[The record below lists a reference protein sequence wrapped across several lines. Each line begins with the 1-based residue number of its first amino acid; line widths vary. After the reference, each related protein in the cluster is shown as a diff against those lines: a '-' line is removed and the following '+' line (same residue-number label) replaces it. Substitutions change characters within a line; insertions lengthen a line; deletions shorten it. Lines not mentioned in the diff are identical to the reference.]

1 MSVPAL
7 DSLLEPERGSSKV
20 QPTTSSGMDR
30 ERVLVQNR
38 SMPFYPSYPYSTQP
52 TPSPTR
58 PRTPSP
64 SSFSPSPYV
73 LNFKRRVSGSSTSN
87 GKSVAP
93 ISDISPAATSQ
104 QTTISGAH
112 DGSSSSSSSSS
123 SAQPKNDAAINSVSR
138 ENSAS
143 TMLRQKNK
151 TVNGKITVSDE
162 GLLPVRGI
170 RDRLRVAGKILDGQD
185 GFQARS
191 NGRKFTVKVDANGDG
206 IWNDESG
213 KWVRSNSSSR
223 PLSHQDSGA
232 PSHLPLNGE
241 EFFDAPEAPLDGKSC
256 NNYSVS
262 IHTLLHDISIWV
274 LVFVR
279 RMGEV
284 SHNIHT
290 LYEYKESDS
299 FVSWEVLHCN
309 PCSDVQVHK
318 QGSERRQAMKSALS
332 VSSVLSRKRLLIG
345 RLISTRSDG
354 L

>member
-20 QPTTSSGMDR
+20 QPATSSGMDR

-38 SMPFYPSYPYSTQP
+38 SMPFYPSYPYSSQP

-93 ISDISPAATSQ
+93 VSDITPAATSQ

-112 DGSSSSSSSSS
+112 DGSSSSSSSSSS

-162 GLLPVRGI
+162 GLLPVGAI

-185 GFQARS
+185 GFQARC

-206 IWNDESG
+206 LWNDESG
-213 KWVRSNSSSR
+213 KWVRSNSSSSSR

-262 IHTLLHDISIWV
+262 IHTFLHFISIWV
-274 LVFVR
+274 LVFV
-279 RMGEV
+279 
-284 SHNIHT
+284 
-290 LYEYKESDS
+290 
-299 FVSWEVLHCN
+299 
-309 PCSDVQVHK
+309 
-318 QGSERRQAMKSALS
+318 
-332 VSSVLSRKRLLIG
+332 
-345 RLISTRSDG
+345 
-354 L
+354 